1 MRHAHYSTRPHHA
14 ADRGGWFRA
23 MLAVVLVALLG
34 LWLVTGPA
42 VAWLGSITD
51 WLRGI

>member
-14 ADRGGWFRA
+14 ADWAGWFRA
-23 MLAVVLVALLG
+23 TLAIGLIALLG

-42 VAWLGSITD
+42 VGWLSSLTD
-51 WLRGI
+51 WLREL